1 MKRGDS
7 SSSEP
12 PRHVITRPISAF
24 QLRPKFFLVE
34 GRCCIISNS
43 FELLLILFI
52 LPIVSCHFLSQY
64 KYSLISVYCPNGN
77 MQKCYQIY
85 KLVSLVL
92 GWIITLISVCMNKKL
107 LQNRVVNSKEWKN
120 LLYHWR
126 IFTIHVL

>member
-1 MKRGDS
+1 
-7 SSSEP
+7 
-12 PRHVITRPISAF
+12 
-24 QLRPKFFLVE
+24 
-34 GRCCIISNS
+34 
-43 FELLLILFI
+43 
-52 LPIVSCHFLSQY
+52 
-64 KYSLISVYCPNGN
+64 

-92 GWIITLISVCMNKKL
+92 HRIITLISVCMNKKL